1 VVHVSGRRVCVAAE
15 RPVPG
20 VGGFYFEVR
29 LEEVGGVGREV
40 EKGEQEEEEV
50 GEIKEVVEVEEQVAE
65 ELRFAKEAVKDLVEI
80 SVEASVET
88 GAEKQKRYP
97 EMAIGFCTLGGA
109 ALQFPGW
116 EAVSDSPTS
125 AARSWAY
132 HSDTGGVYSSLESSK
147 GSGGMVDEELRYGV
161 GDTVGCGVDLG
172 KGEIWFTKNGV
183 KLEKVIKGEL
193 EGRLF
198 PVVGL
203 HGAVCFETNFGGEG
217 DGEFRWKPEVEGEEG
232 GKQGVVMEVAVLG
245 GRGEAEKGAAVQVT
259 SNEVV

>member
-1 VVHVSGRRVCVAAE
+1 VESG
-15 RPVPG
+15 
-20 VGGFYFEVR
+20 EV
-29 LEEVGGVGREV
+29 
-40 EKGEQEEEEV
+40 EEEEV
-50 GEIKEVVEVEEQVAE
+50 GEVVEVEDQVVG
-65 ELRFAKEAVKDLVEI
+65 ELRFAKEAMKDLVEI
-80 SVEASVET
+80 GVEAVET
-88 GAEKQKRYP
+88 GPEKQKRYP

-217 DGEFRWKPEVEGEEG
+217 DGEFRWKPEVEGKED

-245 GRGEAEKGAAVQVT
+245 GRGEAEKRAAVQVT
-259 SNEVV
+259 SNEVVQVAGAD

>member
-1 VVHVSGRRVCVAAE
+1 VIVEVETVV
-15 RPVPG
+15 
-20 VGGFYFEVR
+20 EV
-29 LEEVGGVGREV
+29 EEVV
-40 EKGEQEEEEV
+40 E
-50 GEIKEVVEVEEQVAE
+50 VEVEEQVVE
-65 ELRFAKEAVKDLVEI
+65 GLRFAKEAIEDFVEI
-80 SVEASVET
+80 GVNTGMET
-88 GAEKQKRYP
+88 GAEKEKRYP

-116 EAVSDSPTS
+116 EAVSDSPTR

-132 HSDTGGVYSSLESSK
+132 HSDTGGVYSSLESNE
-147 GSGGMVDEELRYGV
+147 GFVDTVSEELRYGV

-203 HGAVCFETNFGGEG
+203 HGAVCFETNFGGGG
-217 DGEFRWKPEVEGEEG
+217 DGEFQWKPEVEEKED
-232 GKQGVVMEVAVLG
+232 GKQGAVMEVAVLG
-245 GRGEAEKGAAVQVT
+245 GKGEAEKRVEVQVT
-259 SNEVV
+259 SDEVVQVGAK